1 MRLMFARGLTVAL
14 AVVGG
19 AGAMALPKLFVD
31 RAIRERET
39 PAIAAPVLP
48 AEAPVIRVPHL
59 PVAVPRAPR
68 PAPSRPTVAKPP
80 RVAQPIAVSTP
91 ATPAAP
97 RPAPAKPAP
106 TQKPPEGEVFNP

>member
-39 PAIAAPVLP
+39 PAIAAPCF
-48 AEAPVIRVPHL
+48 R
-59 PVAVPRAPR
+59 PRR
-68 PAPSRPTVAKPP
+68 R
-80 RVAQPIAVSTP
+80 
-91 ATPAAP
+91 
-97 RPAPAKPAP
+97 
-106 TQKPPEGEVFNP
+106 